1 LECFAKLEEQC
12 ENRWSS
18 SGFCDRKAVKASG
31 IKTLIY
37 GQMPFNLQIWK
48 RERIVTKSGVMASI
62 ELSDFLY

>member
-1 LECFAKLEEQC
+1 
-12 ENRWSS
+12 
-18 SGFCDRKAVKASG
+18 VKASG